1 MEPVT
6 AHLLF
11 YEEVRIIHGVTHLS
25 AGLFLGAVTGITFG
39 SGMENVFVSS
49 LLGGVMAVL
58 PDVDHP
64 GSMTGRFIRP
74 LSLYLEERW
83 GHRDSPT
90 HTAVFVF
97 LASLP
102 VAVVWLL
109 PVHPA
114 GPSIMALGVAAI
126 LGGVSH
132 LVMDSV
138 TRSGVKPW
146 RYLPVAKKWRQ
157 KVYRGSLVSGKTL
170 LEWALASACFIGTV
184 LISVFKI
191 IKVF

>member
-1 MEPVT
+1 M
-6 AHLLF
+6 
-11 YEEVRIIHGVTHLS
+11 
-25 AGLFLGAVTGITFG
+25 TGISLG
-39 SGMENVFVSS
+39 SGVENVFASS

-64 GSMTGRFIRP
+64 GSMTGRLIRP

-97 LASLP
+97 LVSLP
-102 VAVVWLL
+102 IALVMLL

-114 GPSIMALGVAAI
+114 SPSIIALVAAAL
-126 LGGVSH
+126 LGGASH

-138 TRSGVKPW
+138 TRSGIKPW
-146 RYLPVAKKWRQ
+146 RYLPVAKKWHQ
-157 KVYRGSLVSGKTL
+157 KVYRGRLESGKSL
-170 LEWALASACFIGTV
+170 LERALACACFIGTV
-184 LISVFKI
+184 LIFVLKV